1 MNKKRK
7 YTNEEKMVIAY
18 TAIGFAV
25 VASIF
30 ILFFAFIILEFIFFI
45 IYIIFSLLF

>member
-1 MNKKRK
+1 MNNKNK

-18 TAIGFAV
+18 TTIGFAV
-25 VASIF
+25 IASIF
-30 ILFFAFIILEFIFFI
+30 ILFFAFIIAEFILFI